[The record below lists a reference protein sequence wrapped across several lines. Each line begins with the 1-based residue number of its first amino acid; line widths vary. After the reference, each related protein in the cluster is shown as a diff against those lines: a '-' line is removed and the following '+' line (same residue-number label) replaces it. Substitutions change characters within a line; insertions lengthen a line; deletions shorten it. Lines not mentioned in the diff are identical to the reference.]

1 MSSTTVKTSRRP
13 RDPVATREAIL
24 EAASHLLA
32 KDGPE
37 GISLSEVAHV
47 AGVNRGT
54 AYQHF
59 ETRENLIQATA
70 DWASDKLFRAAF
82 GDPETIGERRVEE
95 VDTMDLTERVAVF
108 AMANPELCRVWLLQV
123 LASPDPSKDIF
134 WREYQGSFGRFAA
147 TELAVGGIDTEV
159 LSVMMLA
166 GLFLWP
172 MWAQAHSESDEAK
185 SALARRFAR
194 ECLRISLHGTM
205 RPERFPE
212 LVRQL
217 AESTAGADKPA

>member
-1 MSSTTVKTSRRP
+1 MTEKASRRP

-24 EAASHLLA
+24 AAASHLLA

-37 GISLSEVAHV
+37 GISLSQVAHA

-59 ETRENLIQATA
+59 ETRENLIQATV
-70 DWASDKLFRAAF
+70 DWASGKLFRAAF
-82 GDPETIGERRVEE
+82 GDPETLGERQVEQ

-123 LASPDPSKDIF
+123 LGAPDPAKDIF
-134 WREYQGSFGRFAA
+134 WREYQGSFERFAR
-147 TELAVGGIDTEV
+147 TDLAEPGIDTEV

-172 MWAQAHSESDEAK
+172 MWAQAHGEDDA
-185 SALARRFAR
+185 ARAGLARRFAR
-194 ECLRISLHGTM
+194 ECLRMSLHGTM
-205 RPERFPE
+205 RPECFPD

-217 AESTAGADKPA
+217 SGKGK